1 MGVSSVTSVYHKFN
15 IVHGLNLVQT
25 LSVISLRKGES
36 SREQVR
42 WQIQKFL
49 FLNGPATST
58 DIVKTCNAVKAT
70 VYKYLNELYDEGKLI
85 WKPQR
90 KRGKST
96 YELSN
101 EAKDEVK
108 LLLEKQEIKT
118 KIDQMAPQ
126 KIQEF
131 KKFLDFLVES
141 EKGEEF
147 WLWLPDIDHPEK
159 IKKFKNVGTKVLRQD

>member
-1 MGVSSVTSVYHKFN
+1 M
-15 IVHGLNLVQT
+15 VHGLNLVQT
-25 LSVISLRKGES
+25 LSVISLPKGES

-49 FLNGPATST
+49 FLNGPATSKEIIEAC
-58 DIVKTCNAVKAT
+58 DVAKAT
-70 VYKYLNELYDEGKLI
+70 VYKYLNELCDEGKLI

-96 YELSN
+96 YELCN

-108 LLLEKQEIKT
+108 LLLEKQGIKT
-118 KIDQMAPQ
+118 KIDQMTPQ
-126 KIQEF
+126 EIQEF
-131 KKFLDFLVES
+131 QKFLDFLVQS
-141 EKGEEF
+141 ELGEEF
-147 WLWLPDIDHPEK
+147 WLWLPDIVHPEK